1 MSSQHFKVVLEA
13 ENLMEKYEH
22 DIAVKNKKIMLAAA
36 LEIDKIIRKKSK
48 QQKELILKHG

>member
-1 MSSQHFKVVLEA
+1 VVLEA

-22 DIAVKNKKIMLAAA
+22 DLAVKNKKIMLEVA
-36 LEIDKIIRKKSK
+36 LEIDRIIRRKSK